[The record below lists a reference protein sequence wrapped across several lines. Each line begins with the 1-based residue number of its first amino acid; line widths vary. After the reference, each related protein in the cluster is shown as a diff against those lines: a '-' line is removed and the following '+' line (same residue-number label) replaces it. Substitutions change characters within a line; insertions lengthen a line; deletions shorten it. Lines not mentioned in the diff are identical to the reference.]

1 MGCSCKSRAS
11 LSSCVAAS
19 ELATGGR
26 VGVAEDFFF
35 LTAVRFWGAACCARG
50 VAMLTLEKQKNS
62 APDKRIR
69 SAKKSRDISSG
80 AGREADIFL
89 LRVFLLS
96 VPEVSELAPRHW
108 RGIWIFAECG
118 WVTFAQDFNHPIIEV
133 IDGMDQDRL
142 KTPVIF
148 FMRFL
153 NIISQTQANVFMF
166 SPQTDVIGTEHFNIL
181 HRNFGDAIRPAVQ
194 VLFLRLQ
201 RRNIER
207 RGSGRQLLNGIDRR
221 LPGRSSRN
229 FLRKLPER
237 CRVLLRQVRCTTP
250 PERLRRRGVY
260 LRFDFSGSQIF
271 NGRFLNRR

>member
-1 MGCSCKSRAS
+1 MGCSCRSRAS
-11 LSSCVAAS
+11 LSSSVAAS
-19 ELATGGR
+19 ELPTGGL
-26 VGVAEDFFF
+26 VGIADGFFF

-50 VAMLTLEKQKNS
+50 LAMLTLEKQKNS
-62 APDKRIR
+62 ALDKRIR
-69 SAKKSRDISSG
+69 SARKPRNISRR

-89 LRVFLLS
+89 LRVR
-96 VPEVSELAPRHW
+96 EVSELAPQHW

-118 WVTFAQDFNHPIIEV
+118 WVTLAQDFNHPIIEV

-166 SPQTDVIGTEHFNIL
+166 APQTDVIGTEHFNVL

-201 RRNIER
+201 VGNIKRRR
-207 RGSGRQLLNGIDRR
+207 RGRQLLDGINRR

-237 CRVLLRQVRCTTP
+237 GRVLLRQVRCTAP
-250 PERLRRRGVY
+250 SERLRRSGVY

-271 NGRFLNRR
+271 NRRFLNRR